1 MPALSNGTFT
11 WAASFECRLASYR
24 RSGCTSHTRER
35 YERWAGLLRSVA
47 VISVNCSASSSRP
60 GSVRSVSGTGQ
71 AVLVSSMRV
80 AAAACNVTPIVVRRW
95 FARGWLPQPP
105 WTLRQIHEVRDN
117 DAGRRLRGR
126 GAAHGT
132 DTRWTHGCNCG
143 LCCKA
148 KADAVRAGDRGR
160 AHKRLPPGVR
170 QQLLDAI
177 YAGRPLR
184 ATVID
189 LGLTSNR
196 VWGLTKTDEHWAA
209 ALAAALVASRRD
221 DLKHDTGAAYVQ
233 GCVCSDCRA
242 HQRIRMDRREQGEL
256 ASLSEPV
263 QWLLPRSPRS
273 WNQGRL

>member
-1 MPALSNGTFT
+1 VKGRGDYPRACISVLLDFARSGLPCFPKGKERGADPEVLFRAVPALSNGAFT

-71 AVLVSSMRV
+71 AVLVSSIRV
-80 AAAACNVTPIVVRRW
+80 ADAACNVTPIVVRRW

-105 WTLRQIHEVRDN
+105 RTLPQIHEVRDN

-132 DTRWTHGCNCG
+132 DTRWTQGCNCG

-148 KADAVRAGDRGR
+148 K
-160 AHKRLPPGVR
+160 
-170 QQLLDAI
+170 
-177 YAGRPLR
+177 
-184 ATVID
+184 
-189 LGLTSNR
+189 LT
-196 VWGLTKTDEHWAA
+196 L
-209 ALAAALVASRRD
+209 
-221 DLKHDTGAAYVQ
+221 
-233 GCVCSDCRA
+233 
-242 HQRIRMDRREQGEL
+242 
-256 ASLSEPV
+256 
-263 QWLLPRSPRS
+263 
-273 WNQGRL
+273 